1 MLPDAPEGQR
11 WIIFENGPVAF
22 LAPDNFQIHKE
33 FEDTIAIY
41 PAGDS
46 GITLRF
52 SLHTKAMYPELPDDV
67 AERFVAD
74 HAAAHQLPL
83 TRLKDRV
90 FLTESGEADWPD
102 RRVLIHYWQVG
113 FGRVLVVC
121 TATIW
126 GKDREADTIRNTLN
140 LMPMIVDSIRLI

>member
-1 MLPDAPEGQR
+1 
-11 WIIFENGPVAF
+11 
-22 LAPDNFQIHKE
+22 
-33 FEDTIAIY
+33 
-41 PAGDS
+41 
-46 GITLRF
+46 
-52 SLHTKAMYPELPDDV
+52 MYPELPDDV
-67 AERFVAD
+67 AERFVTD
-74 HAAAHQLPL
+74 HAAAYQLPL